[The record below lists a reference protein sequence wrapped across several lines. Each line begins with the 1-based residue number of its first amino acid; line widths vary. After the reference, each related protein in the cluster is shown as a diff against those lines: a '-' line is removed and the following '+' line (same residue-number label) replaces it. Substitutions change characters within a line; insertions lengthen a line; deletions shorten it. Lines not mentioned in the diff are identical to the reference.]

1 MGNETKFPE
10 EKSRNDKNGAASRH
24 LCSSLLKLFLPAA
37 LAWYYWRFRPSP
49 SFFGSLVSSFFDESV
64 IIVYLSLCA

>member
-49 SFFGSLVSSFFDESV
+49 SFLVAWFLAFLTSL
-64 IIVYLSLCA
+64 LL